1 MAIMLKGFRES
12 LLRIGPLLLLIYVCI
27 SEFHTQFYYWS
38 IFSFNLQFI
47 IIYYW
52 ILRDPDILGYGFIFL
67 CGFMNDV
74 VLSLPLG
81 TSALSYLFVSLVAA
95 YVRNA
100 TVRTSLFTDWF
111 TFVIAILIGNFI
123 YFFLM
128 NRFTNV
134 EITYV
139 SLFYNSFFTFLIYPV
154 FWGIFELYKMLIF
167 ARKTWLEIQVE
178 QAR

>member
-1 MAIMLKGFRES
+1 MAINVKTFKEGF
-12 LLRIGPLLLLIYVCI
+12 LRSIPLILLIYISI

-52 ILRDPDILGYGFIFL
+52 VLRDPDILGYGFVFL
-67 CGFMNDV
+67 SGLINDV

-81 TSALSYLFVSLVAA
+81 TSALCYLFVSLVAA

-100 TVRTSLFTDWF
+100 TVRSSLFTDWF
-111 TFVIAILIGNFI
+111 TFVIAILIGNFL

-128 NRFTNV
+128 NKFAEVQV
-134 EITYV
+134 EYIPI
-139 SLFYNSFFTFLIYPV
+139 FYNSFFTFIFYPFFWV
-154 FWGIFELYKMLIF
+154 FFEFYKKFIIMR
-167 ARKTWLEIQVE
+167 AND
-178 QAR
+178 

>member
-1 MAIMLKGFRES
+1 MALVLSKFKDSLFR
-12 LLRIGPLLLLIYVCI
+12 LGPLILLIYVCI
-27 SEFHTQFYYWS
+27 SEFHTQFYYWG

-47 IIYYW
+47 VIYYW
-52 ILRDPDILGYGFIFL
+52 ILRDPDILGYGFVFI
-67 CGFMNDV
+67 CGFINDV

-111 TFVIAILIGNFI
+111 TFVIAVFIGNFI

-128 NRFTNV
+128 NRFADAGIEYAT
-134 EITYV
+134 
-139 SLFYNSFFTFLIYPV
+139 LFYNSLFTFILYPL
-154 FWGIFELYKMLIF
+154 FWSIFEVDKKMTF
-167 ARKTWLEIQVE
+167 AR
-178 QAR
+178 RND

>member
-1 MAIMLKGFRES
+1 MVGQGKMALVISKFKDSLFR
-12 LLRIGPLLLLIYVCI
+12 LGPLILLIYICI
-27 SEFHTQFYYWS
+27 SEFHTQFYYWA

-47 IIYYW
+47 VIYYW
-52 ILRDPDILGYGFIFL
+52 ILRDPDILGYGFVFI
-67 CGFMNDV
+67 CGFINDV

-111 TFVIAILIGNFI
+111 TFVVAVFIGNFI

-128 NRFTNV
+128 NRFADAGIEYAT
-134 EITYV
+134 
-139 SLFYNSFFTFLIYPV
+139 LFYNSLFTFILYPL
-154 FWGIFELYKMLIF
+154 FWSIFEVYKKMTF
-167 ARKTWLEIQVE
+167 AR
-178 QAR
+178 RND

>member
-1 MAIMLKGFRES
+1 MALSFKFFRIS
-12 LLRIGPLLLLIYVCI
+12 LLRLGPLILLIYISI
-27 SEFHTQFYYWS
+27 SELHTQFYYWD

-67 CGFMNDV
+67 CGLINDV
-74 VLSLPLG
+74 VLSIPLG

-111 TFVIAILIGNFI
+111 TFIIAILTGNFL

-128 NRFTNV
+128 NKFANV
-134 EITYV
+134 DMEYS
-139 SLFYNSFFTFLIYPV
+139 SLFYNSLFTFILYPV
-154 FWGIFELYKMLIF
+154 FWGIFELYKQFSF
-167 ARKTWLEIQVE
+167 AR
-178 QAR
+178 RND

>member
-1 MAIMLKGFRES
+1 MAINIKRLKE
-12 LLRIGPLLLLIYVCI
+12 LILETGPLILLFYICI
-27 SEFHTQFYYWS
+27 SEFHTQFYYWK

-67 CGFMNDV
+67 SGLINDV

-81 TSALSYLFVSLVAA
+81 ASALSYLFVSLVAA

-100 TVRTSLFTDWF
+100 TVRSSLFTDWF
-111 TFVIAILIGNFI
+111 TFIVAILTGNFL

-128 NRFTNV
+128 NKFAGAQIEYIFV
-134 EITYV
+134 
-139 SLFYNSFFTFLIYPV
+139 FYNSFFTFIFYPF
-154 FWGIFELYKMLIF
+154 FWALFEFYKKFIIM
-167 ARKTWLEIQVE
+167 R
-178 QAR
+178 RND

>member
-1 MAIMLKGFRES
+1 MAINVKTFKEGF
-12 LLRIGPLLLLIYVCI
+12 LRSIPLILLIYISI

-52 ILRDPDILGYGFIFL
+52 VLRDPDILGYGFVFL
-67 CGFMNDV
+67 SGLINDV

-81 TSALSYLFVSLVAA
+81 TSALCYLFVSLVAA

-100 TVRTSLFTDWF
+100 TVRSTLFTDWF
-111 TFVIAILIGNFI
+111 TFVIAILIGNFL

-128 NRFTNV
+128 NKFAEVQV
-134 EITYV
+134 EYIPI
-139 SLFYNSFFTFLIYPV
+139 FYNSFFTFIFYPFFWV
-154 FWGIFELYKMLIF
+154 FFEFYKKFIIMR
-167 ARKTWLEIQVE
+167 AND
-178 QAR
+178 